1 MITIESVEKALKDVY
16 LAVVSDQLDNRTS
29 SVLSKISQTTND
41 VWGNNIMV
49 SSCIYDEYYT
59 FVKPLATIKMP
70 ILLSDKALRS
80 CGNSSVALV
89 NLLSDVIANAISD
102 TSRKIRQAF
111 FSEDSK
117 PLLLPKDEQYE
128 PLLLSGMRELFDE
141 NSHTLY
147 GIDEEKHPQ
156 IVPKVEKLQ
165 SFDPIKIQEIID
177 NTNDEIDVI
186 VVSSSIRRDY
196 MQYLMDH
203 KQLIEQIDMGNGFHG
218 ILFNGSIPLVSAPV
232 DKDTIYLINTKDFK
246 FHQLCDWSWL
256 ENAEG
261 RILQQVIGKPIYS
274 AQLIKYGNYICHN
287 PHKQIKIVLN
297 NGQNA

>member
-1 MITIESVEKALKDVY
+1 MITIESIEKALKDVY
-16 LAVVSDQLDNRTS
+16 LAVVSDRLDNRTD
-29 SVLSKISQTTND
+29 SVLSKISQTTSD

-49 SSCIYDEYYT
+49 SSCINGEYYT
-59 FVKPLATIKMP
+59 FCKPLATIKMP
-70 ILLSDKALRS
+70 ILLSDKALRA

-89 NLLSDVIANAISD
+89 NLLSDEIAKAIGD

-117 PLLLPKDEQYE
+117 PLLFPENQQYE

-147 GIDEEKHPQ
+147 GIDKEKNPQ
-156 IVPKVEKLQ
+156 IIPKVEKLQ

-186 VVSSSIRRDY
+186 VVSSSIRRGY
-196 MQYLMDH
+196 MQYLMEH
-203 KQLIEQIDMGNGFHG
+203 KQSIEQIDMGNGFHG
-218 ILFNGSIPLVSAPV
+218 ILFNSSIPLVSAPV

-246 FHQLCDWSWL
+246 FHQLCEWSWL
-256 ENAEG
+256 ENTNG
-261 RILQQVIGKPIYS
+261 RILQQVIGKPVYS
-274 AQLIKYGNYICHN
+274 AQLIKYGNYVCHN
-287 PHKQIKIVLN
+287 PQNQIKIVLN
-297 NGQNA
+297 GGQNH